1 MMWRMHAHSP
11 LSLPWD
17 AGMAD
22 ALAGVM
28 AHVGTEAFDANLMAW
43 LARCLTFDSCGVI
56 EFFTDRPPHRRLH
69 RFDKARRKAP
79 EDAYVQ
85 GPYVLDPI
93 YQLYQGGA
101 ANGLYPLRHIAPD
114 DFEASEY
121 FKVFYS
127 RTDVGDDVSLLHR
140 KPDGSAVMVFLER
153 REQAPA
159 FSQADLLA
167 LGLVEPVV
175 HALLAQ
181 HEAHRRLKPA
191 SHDEALAHAK
201 VQAALADFGSSHLT
215 DREREV
221 LFYMI
226 SGYSSALTAEKLA
239 VAEGTVKNHRKAIH
253 RKLDVG
259 SQAELFALFLQ
270 CIPYAQPGKTVDPL
284 LAYHSKPEHKPID

>member
-1 MMWRMHAHSP
+1 MHVDSP

-17 AGMAD
+17 AGMTEVLSA
-22 ALAGVM
+22 VM
-28 AHVGTEAFDANLMAW
+28 AQVGAEGFDTSLMAW
-43 LARCLTFDSCGVI
+43 LARCLKFDSCGVI
-56 EFFTDRPPHRRLH
+56 EFFTDRRPHRRLH
-69 RFDKARRKAP
+69 RFDKSRREAP

-93 YQLYQGGA
+93 YQLYQSGA
-101 ANGLYPLRHIAPD
+101 PNGLYPLRRIAPD

-140 KPDGSAVMVFLER
+140 RPDGSAVMLFLER

-167 LGLVEPVV
+167 LELVEPVV
-175 HALLAQ
+175 HVLMTQ
-181 HEAHRRLKPA
+181 HEAHRRPKPA

-226 SGYSSALTAEKLA
+226 SGYSSALTAERLA

-284 LAYHSKPEHKPID
+284 LAYHSKPAQKPNG

>member
-1 MMWRMHAHSP
+1 MICNMHAHSP

-17 AGMAD
+17 AGMAE

-28 AHVGTEAFDANLMAW
+28 AQVGNEAFDDSLMAW
-43 LARCLTFDSCGVI
+43 LARCLNFDSCGVI
-56 EFFTDRPPHRRLH
+56 EFFTDRPPYRRLH
-69 RFDKARRKAP
+69 RFDKTRRKAP

-93 YQLYQGGA
+93 YQLFQGGA
-101 ANGLYPLRHIAPD
+101 TNGLYPLSRIAPD

-140 KPDGSAVMVFLER
+140 RPDGSAVMLFLER
-153 REQAPA
+153 KEQAPA

-167 LGLVEPVV
+167 LELVEPVV
-175 HALLAQ
+175 HALLTQ

-191 SHDEALAHAK
+191 SLDETLAHAK
-201 VQAALADFGSSHLT
+201 VQAALASFGSSQLT
-215 DREREV
+215 VREREV

-284 LAYHSKPEHKPID
+284 LAYQSKPAHRSVE

>member
-43 LARCLTFDSCGVI
+43 LARCLSFDSCGVI

-79 EDAYVQ
+79 EDAYEQ
-85 GPYVLDPI
+85 GPYVLDPV

-101 ANGLYPLRHIAPD
+101 GNGLYPLRRIAPD
-114 DFEASEY
+114 DFETSEY
-121 FKVFYS
+121 FNVFHS
-127 RTDVGDDVSLLHR
+127 RTDVGDEVSLLHR
-140 KPDGSAVMVFLER
+140 RPDGGAVMVFLER

-159 FSQADLLA
+159 FSHADLLA

-201 VQAALADFGSSHLT
+201 LQAALADFGSSHLT

-221 LFYMI
+221 LFYMM

-284 LAYHSKPEHKPID
+284 LAYHSKPAHKPIE

>member
-1 MMWRMHAHSP
+1 MMSRMHDRSP
-11 LSLPWD
+11 LSVPLD

-22 ALAGVM
+22 ELAGVI
-28 AHVGTEAFDANLMAW
+28 AHVGTEAFDTSLMAW
-43 LARCLTFDSCGVI
+43 LARCLRFDSCGVT
-56 EFFTDRPPHRRLH
+56 EFFNDRPPHCRLH
-69 RFDKARRKAP
+69 RFDRGRRRAP
-79 EDAYVQ
+79 EDAYVH

-101 ANGLYPLRHIAPD
+101 GNGLYPLRRIAPD

-140 KPDGSAVMVFLER
+140 RPDGSAVMVFLER

-159 FSQADLLA
+159 FSQADLFA
-167 LGLVEPVV
+167 LELVEPVL

-181 HEAHRRLKPA
+181 HETHRQLKPA

-201 VQAALADFGSSHLT
+201 VQAALADFGSAHLT

-270 CIPYAQPGKTVDPL
+270 CIPYAQPGKAVDPL
-284 LAYHSKPEHKPID
+284 MAYQSKPANRPVA